1 MGGSATNEGM
11 TRYHTW
17 GLVVPLLA
25 ATAGPVLTSK
35 YVIIDGAHPAAN
47 AVLAGAVVAAV
58 AWLLMTTIDTLKE
71 THAVSKAVLCGLL
84 VAEIMVLRPFKA
96 VPPMA
101 TITLWLFFYFST
113 MEST

>member
-1 MGGSATNEGM
+1 MGGGAINDGM

-17 GLVVPLLA
+17 GLIVPLLA

-35 YVIIDGAHPAAN
+35 YVMIDGVHPTAN
-47 AVLAGAVVAAV
+47 ALWAGAVVAAV
-58 AWLLMTTIDTLKE
+58 AWLLMTMVDALKE

-84 VAEIMVLRPFKA
+84 VAEIMVLKPFKA

-101 TITLWLFFYFST
+101 TITLWLFFYFSS